1 MNSPVKRSWKL
12 QDFMAHGASVNCLSL
27 GKKSGQVLAT
37 GGDDK
42 KVNLWALGKSNCI
55 MSLSG
60 HSTPVE
66 SVQFGNGEETLS
78 AGCQSGAIK
87 IWNLAVP
94 TVQRTLNGHKSSIT
108 SVDFHPYGDYLCS
121 GSLDSFIKLWD
132 LRRKGCIYTYRG
144 HSKSI
149 NSIRFSPDGQWIASG
164 GEDGVVRIW
173 DLRAGK
179 RISDLTQHSAPV
191 TDVVFH
197 PHEFLLASS
206 SADRTINFW
215 DLEKFSLVSTTEKSS
230 STIRCLTFSEGGEC
244 LLAGDSEGLKV
255 YGWEPARQYDAQ
267 PMGWGKVQDLA
278 VTGTQLIGA
287 SFHLTNTSIH
297 ILDLSLVH
305 PLGTPPPQYTSSVP
319 FSHNT
324 SLRKSFTKGRPGGT
338 KPKLDVKPSI
348 EENTESEEPGI
359 EEELFATIANPR
371 DYTAIFQ
378 PNRALNRSPVHSN
391 PSIAS
396 DSEEWV
402 LVTPKPP
409 LSHTGG
415 DSSTP
420 PLSPVRPQR
429 KLSAHRPPS
438 LSLSMMNPADMSS
451 PEYELAPKLNNPASE
466 LSNISKLYISSPS
479 PASRGSSRTASPKRS
494 IPPASPSYS
503 TGSLDGG
510 ASTSYPYPPYRN
522 KPLERDVDDL
532 PPYIPPD
539 KPSVDFEVPTKES
552 DEARIYPTYNAPPL
566 KFNQSYATP
575 TKENDY
581 SGSMNSYDADEP
593 VQYHSSEP
601 PYATNVPP
609 EHARFVTKD
618 SDRYYTKESPSGN
631 HSNGNA
637 TAYQGNQIGGF
648 NAGRCRDYFRSSST
662 FNSPMGGSEPMPASM
677 YSNSKHNQESSMYSN
692 SKHSHDSNMFNSSKH
707 SQDLDAPP
715 SMFTKQ
721 GQESMFSKHS
731 QDSGFSTLD
740 SFSTGSPVG
749 TMGRG
754 ERDQIIPMNLS
765 TPVGLDMEQF
775 LPKSYSSHQARGGRV
790 SMTESELMSTIF
802 NGHEKMMAV
811 LRNRQ
816 RSLGLVYMAV
826 NNKNMEAGIE
836 TALGMNDG
844 TVMVDLLKSM
854 IPRRNVWN
862 LELCSTILPV
872 CQDLLQSK
880 YEMYITTACD
890 TLNLILRTFGPVIK
904 NNMKWSGGSS
914 IGVDI
919 SKEERYKKC
928 VKVYNALQP
937 VKSVLLKKQ
946 TVQGKL
952 GQTFRDLLSEIE
964 TIDS

>member
-1 MNSPVKRSWKL
+1 MEVTCRSVKDTLINLDLGNCQIFINELSDVLIRKNYLLVTMNSPVKRSWKL

-55 MSLSG
+55 MSLSENTQWTQVNHNKCRLSSLRG
-60 HSTPVE
+60 L
-66 SVQFGNGEETLS
+66 SVLG
-78 AGCQSGAIK
+78 I
-87 IWNLAVP
+87 
-94 TVQRTLNGHKSSIT
+94 
-108 SVDFHPYGDYLCS
+108 
-121 GSLDSFIKLWD
+121 LDSFIKLWD

-230 STIRCLTFSEGGEC
+230 STIRSLTFSEGGEC

-324 SLRKSFTKGRPGGT
+324 SLRKSFTKGRPGGA

-348 EENTESEEPGI
+348 EENTETEDPGL
-359 EEELFATIANPR
+359 EEELFATISNPR

-391 PSIAS
+391 PSIPS
-396 DSEEWV
+396 DSEDWV
-402 LVTPKPP
+402 LVTPKPVGAP

-451 PEYELAPKLNNPASE
+451 PEYELTPKLNNTASE
-466 LSNISKLYISSPS
+466 LNNISKLYISSPS

-503 TGSLDGG
+503 TGSVDGG
-510 ASTSYPYPPYRN
+510 P
-522 KPLERDVDDL
+522 
-532 PPYIPPD
+532 
-539 KPSVDFEVPTKES
+539 
-552 DEARIYPTYNAPPL
+552 
-566 KFNQSYATP
+566 
-575 TKENDY
+575 
-581 SGSMNSYDADEP
+581 
-593 VQYHSSEP
+593 
-601 PYATNVPP
+601 
-609 EHARFVTKD
+609 
-618 SDRYYTKESPSGN
+618 
-631 HSNGNA
+631 
-637 TAYQGNQIGGF
+637 
-648 NAGRCRDYFRSSST
+648 
-662 FNSPMGGSEPMPASM
+662 
-677 YSNSKHNQESSMYSN
+677 
-692 SKHSHDSNMFNSSKH
+692 
-707 SQDLDAPP
+707 
-715 SMFTKQ
+715 
-721 GQESMFSKHS
+721 
-731 QDSGFSTLD
+731 
-740 SFSTGSPVG
+740 SPVL
-749 TMGRG
+749 
-754 ERDQIIPMNLS
+754 PLS
-765 TPVGLDMEQF
+765 L
-775 LPKSYSSHQARGGRV
+775 
-790 SMTESELMSTIF
+790 
-802 NGHEKMMAV
+802 
-811 LRNRQ
+811 
-816 RSLGLVYMAV
+816 SL
-826 NNKNMEAGIE
+826 
-836 TALGMNDG
+836 
-844 TVMVDLLKSM
+844 S
-854 IPRRNVWN
+854 
-862 LELCSTILPV
+862 
-872 CQDLLQSK
+872 
-880 YEMYITTACD
+880 
-890 TLNLILRTFGPVIK
+890 
-904 NNMKWSGGSS
+904 
-914 IGVDI
+914 
-919 SKEERYKKC
+919 
-928 VKVYNALQP
+928 
-937 VKSVLLKKQ
+937 
-946 TVQGKL
+946 
-952 GQTFRDLLSEIE
+952 
-964 TIDS
+964 

>member
-1 MNSPVKRSWKL
+1 MTSPVKRAWKL
-12 QDFMAHGASVNCLSL
+12 QDFMAHGASVNCLAL

-78 AGCQSGAIK
+78 AGCQSGSIK

-179 RISDLTQHSAPV
+179 RISDLTQHTAPV

-206 SADRTINFW
+206 SADRTVNFW
-215 DLEKFSLVSTTEKSS
+215 DLEKFSLVSTTEKNS
-230 STIRCLTFSEGGEC
+230 STIRRLTFSEGGEC
-244 LLAGDSEGLKV
+244 LLGGDTEGLKV

-297 ILDLSLVH
+297 VVDLSLVH

-338 KPKLDVKPSI
+338 KAKIDVTRI
-348 EENTESEEPGI
+348 EENAESEDQAG
-359 EEELFATIANPR
+359 EEELFATIANPC
-371 DYTAIFQ
+371 DYSAIFQ
-378 PNRALNRSPVHSN
+378 PHRSLNRSPQHST
-391 PSIAS
+391 PSLAS
-396 DSEEWV
+396 DSEDWV
-402 LVTPKPP
+402 LVTPKPAPPFAP
-409 LSHTGG
+409 LSHTG

-438 LSLSMMNPADMSS
+438 LSLAMMNPADLSS
-451 PEYELAPKLNNPASE
+451 PEFELSPKLNSGGVSE
-466 LSNISKLYISSPS
+466 LNNISKLYISSPS
-479 PASRGSSRTASPKRS
+479 PASRGSSRTASPRRTL
-494 IPPASPSYS
+494 PPASPSYS
-503 TGSLDGG
+503 TGSVDM
-510 ASTSYPYPPYRN
+510 ATTSPHPLPR
-522 KPLERDVDDL
+522 KPLERDVDEL
-532 PPYIPPD
+532 VYISPFGQE

-552 DEARIYPTYNAPPL
+552 EIYPTYVRKGPDMYGP
-566 KFNQSYATP
+566 QSQYAP

-581 SGSMNSYDADEP
+581 GSQSGDSMLGDHEGEMHEP
-593 VQYHSSEP
+593 SRYSMKPTPYSPSTPREYAKEP
-601 PYATNVPP
+601 EYG
-609 EHARFVTKD
+609 RFKAEP
-618 SDRYYTKESPSGN
+618 DRFFTKETHAPPTPGN
-631 HSNGNA
+631 HSNALSNHSNANGNH
-637 TAYQGNQIGGF
+637 GNSSGAGG
-648 NAGRCRDYFRSSST
+648 GRYRDYFRSNALSS
-662 FNSPMGGSEPMPASM
+662 PVGGSENGPSAMFGPPPSM
-677 YSNSKHNQESSMYSN
+677 
-692 SKHSHDSNMFNSSKH
+692 KH
-707 SQDLDAPP
+707 SQDSGFSGSEHGPSAMFGPPP
-715 SMFTKQ
+715 SM
-721 GQESMFSKHS
+721 KHS

-740 SFSTGSPVG
+740 SYSAGSPVS
-749 TMGRG
+749 TMGR
-754 ERDQIIPMNLS
+754 ERDQIVPMNLS
-765 TPVGLDMEQF
+765 APIGLDMEQF
-775 LPKSYSSHQARGGRV
+775 LPKSYQTHQGKSSM
-790 SMTESELMSTIF
+790 SESELMSTIF
-802 NGHEKMMAV
+802 NGHDKMMAV

-826 NNKNMEAGIE
+826 NNKNMEAGID
-836 TALGMNDG
+836 TALSMNDG
-844 TVMVDLLKSM
+844 TVMIDLFKSM
-854 IPRRNVWN
+854 LPRRNVWN
-862 LELCSTILPV
+862 LELCSAILPV
-872 CQDLLQSK
+872 IQDLLQSK

-904 NNMKWSGGSS
+904 NNMKWSGGS

-928 VKVYNALQP
+928 VKVYNALMP

-952 GQTFRDLLSEIE
+952 GQTFRDLLAEIE
-964 TIDS
+964 SIDS